1 MTSFPRMLSS
11 WGEFDL
17 VSDLS
22 TFKVVSTLSDLHLQ
36 LFRLPGV
43 QSEGPD
49 LGQVDAQTPAG
60 SGRPFKPAPSPPRH
74 AGAHLWMPE
83 HSMHSV
89 IPRLMEAQRG
99 SASPQSQHTWFPE
112 PLRATPRAAGA
123 SPWAE
128 PALPET
134 GGSLLTCR
142 QTGRVAVETC
152 LCGR

>member
-60 SGRPFKPAPSPPRH
+60 SGRPFKPAPSPPPPRRRSPVD
-74 AGAHLWMPE
+74 AGTLDAQRDPQVDGGPARLRLPTVAAHLVPGAPE
-83 HSMHSV
+83 GH
-89 IPRLMEAQRG
+89 AQSRG
-99 SASPQSQHTWFPE
+99 GWPLGGACSP
-112 PLRATPRAAGA
+112 
-123 SPWAE
+123 
-128 PALPET
+128 
-134 GGSLLTCR
+134 
-142 QTGRVAVETC
+142 
-152 LCGR
+152 